1 MNRRKKR
8 NIEALSKLVNF
19 ESGCSMKRI
28 VLIGSIII
36 ALTAGSAA
44 AETAESIVNK
54 MEENLVH
61 KSSKSEG
68 EMIVTDRFGTKRTTF
83 VSWARGK
90 EDMLIEFTSK
100 EERGQKILRTNDEIY
115 LYYPDAEELIRI
127 QGPALR
133 DSVMGSDMSYEDMTG
148 NKGILD
154 SYRVTL
160 DGSEKVD
167 GRDCYTIDLAA
178 KSRDVPYHKQTMW
191 VDKEEYIYRKIHQF
205 SRSGD
210 LLKELIIEETL
221 KEAGKTIPSRM
232 IIRDVL
238 KKDSKTVFIL
248 KDMKI
253 NIYIDPSTFSLE
265 ELTW

>member
-1 MNRRKKR
+1 MR
-8 NIEALSKLVNF
+8 LQF
-19 ESGCSMKRI
+19 KRI
-28 VLIGSIII
+28 LLIGCIVFVI
-36 ALTAGSAA
+36 AVGSAPA

-90 EDMLIEFTSK
+90 DDMLIEFTSK

-160 DGSEKVD
+160 DGSERVN
-167 GRDCYTIDLAA
+167 GRDCYKIDLVA
-178 KSRDVPYHKQTMW
+178 KSRDVAYHKQTMW
-191 VDKEEYIYRKIHQF
+191 VDKEDYIYRKIHQF

-210 LLKELIIEETL
+210 LLKELITEETI
-221 KEAGKTIPSRM
+221 KESGKTIPSRM
-232 IIRDVL
+232 IIQDVL

-248 KDMKI
+248 KDIQI
-253 NIYIDPSTFSLE
+253 NISIDPSKFSLE

>member
-1 MNRRKKR
+1 MKFTRKKILTR
-8 NIEALSKLVNF
+8 NTLLRKAILS
-19 ESGCSMKRI
+19 G
-28 VLIGSIII
+28 III
-36 ALTAGSAA
+36 ILCTAGTAA
-44 AETAESIVNK
+44 AETAESIVTK
-54 MEENLVH
+54 MEKNLVH
-61 KSSKSEG
+61 KSAKSEG

-83 VSWARGK
+83 VSWARGE
-90 EDMLIEFTSK
+90 EDMLVEFTSK

-160 DGSEKVD
+160 EGSERVD
-167 GRDCYTIDLAA
+167 GRDCYKIDLLA

-191 VDKEEYIYRKIHQF
+191 VDKRDYIYRKIHQF

-210 LLKELIIEETL
+210 LLKELIIEDTL
-221 KEAGKTIPSRM
+221 EEEGKIIPSRM

-238 KKDSKTVFIL
+238 KKDSKTEFIL
-248 KDMKI
+248 EDIDI
-253 NIYIDPSTFSLE
+253 NISLDPSTFSLE